1 MMYGRIKG
9 KYMLG
14 NSSRYQQVQA
24 GFTLIELMLV
34 TAIIAILAGIALP
47 NYQNYV
53 KKSRIAEAT
62 GALADYRV
70 KLEQY
75 YQDNRT
81 YVGFSCANSAITTQ
95 SFAITCGTLSS
106 TEYKVTASG
115 SGSMAGF
122 NYDINQANV
131 RSSTTPWGSNT
142 ACWVKSSGGQC

>member
-24 GFTLIELMLV
+24 GFTLVELMMV

-81 YVGFSCANSAITTQ
+81 YVGFSCPNSAITTQ
-95 SFAITCGTLSS
+95 SFAFTCGTLSS
-106 TEYKVTASG
+106 TAYTVTATG
-115 SGSMAGF
+115 SGSMASF
-122 NYDINQANV
+122 VYNINQANV
-131 RSSTTPWGSNT
+131 RSSTTPWGNNT